1 MAKRRSR
8 TRIKRALL
16 SIKRSAFNL
25 YYFFPVQI
33 LILHLKKNQVL
44 LLYWVILFATITG
57 NFGEVLGIPYLF
69 LDPEYLN
76 EVGFW
81 SFFIMG
87 IVIAGFIMSFNIT
100 GYILDGFRFKKL
112 GTLTRPF
119 TKYCINN
126 SLIPLAFIGLYTRNI
141 IKFQILNE
149 YGGAL
154 QVAGDVAGLFS
165 GMVVMFGLFALY
177 FAFTNKDLFV
187 FLSESVDR
195 QLKKRFK
202 ASRANVMS
210 RYTIDR
216 KRNIRIDHFIDW
228 PIRITRFSNEHN
240 FYSKY
245 ERAFILK
252 VFDQNHLNSV
262 FIQLLIFI
270 VILILGGFRENSFF
284 QIPAA
289 ASAILLGTIFMI
301 ITGALSYWFR
311 GWSISFI
318 IGGFL
323 LLNLLYSVSAFY
335 ISNEHQAY
343 GLNYSV
349 PRAEYNLEQLQALN
363 SDEQYHKDSLRTID
377 ILNNWRAKF
386 PEEEKPSMVI
396 LCASG
401 GGLRAALWTYRVLSV
416 AEEEVKNLYPG
427 TMDKPLFEQT
437 QVITG
442 ASGGLIG
449 AAYYRELF
457 LKGQLPEEAS
467 MHSPYLSNIGRDL
480 LNPVIFTMV
489 VNNVLVPPQYFRYH
503 DRRYV
508 KDRGYAFE
516 KQLSINTQGI
526 MDKSIAD
533 YALPEYRAQ
542 IPMMILSPT
551 IINDG
556 RKLYIGAQPL
566 SYLNRAAPGDAYIPN
581 EKIKGVDF
589 QELFANHNAQ
599 DLYFPTALRMSAS
612 FPYIA
617 PSISLPSDPAIEIMD
632 AGVADNFGI
641 SDGLRFLYV
650 FRDWISQ
657 NTRQV
662 VILSIRD
669 TNKNPRLT
677 GPLSKAIADRLFTPI
692 SSVYNNFTNVQDIN
706 NDTMLEYAKSW
717 YPGMLHKVEFIYD
730 HEAYYAGYITDSAST
745 LDKLIENRALQRAS
759 LNWHLT
765 TREKENIID
774 NIYTGHNQEAM
785 KRLCELMDPAD

>member
-1 MAKRRSR
+1 MATWRFRF
-8 TRIKRALL
+8 KRAIF
-16 SIKRSAFNL
+16 SIRRFFISA
-25 YYFFPVQI
+25 YYFFPVQ
-33 LILHLKKNQVL
+33 LFFLHIKKNQVL
-44 LLYWVILFATITG
+44 LLYWVVLFATITG

-112 GTLTRPF
+112 GTLSRPF

-126 SLIPLAFIGLYTRNI
+126 SLIPLIFIVWYTRNI
-141 IKFQILNE
+141 VKFQILNE
-149 YGGAL
+149 YGGFWQIVNDL
-154 QVAGDVAGLFS
+154 AGLYS
-165 GMVVMFGLFALY
+165 GMAVMFGLFVLY

-195 QLKKRFK
+195 QLKKRIK
-202 ASRANVMS
+202 ATRGNVMS
-210 RYTIDR
+210 RYNFDR
-216 KRNIRIDHFIDW
+216 KRTIRIDHFIDW
-228 PIRITRFSNEHN
+228 PIKVSRFSDEHN

-270 VILILGGFRENSFF
+270 VILILGGFRENTYF

-301 ITGALSYWFR
+301 ITGAMSYWFR
-311 GWSISFI
+311 GWSISFF
-318 IGGFL
+318 IGAFL
-323 LLNLLYSVSAFY
+323 LLNLMYSVNALY
-335 ISNEHQAY
+335 ITNVHQAY
-343 GLNYSV
+343 GLNYDN
-349 PRAEYNLEQLQALN
+349 PPAKYNLEQLQKLN
-363 SDEQYHKDSLRTID
+363 SNSIYQADSLRGIE

-386 PEEEKPSMVI
+386 PADEPPSMVMV
-396 LCASG
+396 CASG
-401 GGLRAALWTYRVLSV
+401 GGLRASLWTYRVLSV
-416 AEEEVKNLYPG
+416 AEERVKQSTGSLLG
-427 TMDKPLFEQT
+427 KPLFDQT
-437 QVITG
+437 RIITG

-449 AAYYRELF
+449 AAYYRELY
-457 LKGQLPEEAS
+457 LHGQLPGDPDLHAT
-467 MHSPYLSNIGRDL
+467 YLENIGRDL

-489 VNNVLVPPQYFRYH
+489 VNNILVPPQYFRYH
-503 DRRYV
+503 DRNYV

-516 KQLSINTQGI
+516 KQLSLNTHGLL
-526 MDKSIAD
+526 DKSIAE
-533 YALPEYRAQ
+533 YTEPEYRAE
-542 IPMMILSPT
+542 IPMLVLSPT

-556 RKLYIGAQPL
+556 RKLYIGAQPI
-566 SYLNRAAPGDAYIPN
+566 SYLNRSAPGDTYIPN
-581 EKIKGVDF
+581 EKLKGVDF
-589 QELFANHNAQ
+589 QALFSEHNAG

-617 PSISLPSDPAIEIMD
+617 PSISLPSDPSIEIMD

-641 SDGLRFLYV
+641 SDALRFLYV
-650 FRDWISQ
+650 FKEWIAQ

-662 VILSIRD
+662 VIVSIRD
-669 TNKNPRLT
+669 TNKNPKLT
-677 GPLSKAIADRLFTPI
+677 EPLPKAIVERMFTPI
-692 SSVYNNFTNVQDIN
+692 SSVYNNFTNIQDIN
-706 NDTMLEYAKSW
+706 NDTMLEYALSW
-717 YPGMLHKVEFIYD
+717 YGGELHKVDFVYD
-730 HEAYYAGYITDSAST
+730 HEAYYAGYMTDSAST
-745 LDKLIENRALQRAS
+745 LDKLIENRVLQRAS

-774 NIYTGHNQEAM
+774 NIYTLQNQKAM
-785 KRLCELMDPAD
+785 ETLCELMAPTK